1 MSWFCALPLLVSG
14 ILLAFIF
21 GIRTHLSKFRYYLG
35 STECCD
41 IHILHLDRQLTCLC
55 KLQIRMKV
63 IPPNTQRNWSD
74 IWTLQHSLL
83 RTWNVLSSDKD
94 VQHNAAACSVRIRN
108 FEWKMNGKNADGN
121 NPAWIWEGWSAIS
134 QEFRT
139 LLKEERECLG
149 YKPDDR
155 RFGFRFSGDRYTVFL
170 ATASRLVLK
179 PTHSLIWRVSG
190 TFSRELHGH
199 SVKLT
204 TC

>member
-1 MSWFCALPLLVSG
+1 MLPLLVSR
-14 ILLAFIF
+14 ILLDIIF
-21 GIRTHLSKFRYYLG
+21 AIRTLLSRFSNYLR

-55 KLQIRMKV
+55 KLQMGMKV

-74 IWTLQHSLL
+74 TWTLQRSMW

-94 VQHNAAACSVRIRN
+94 VQHNVAACSVLIRN
-108 FEWKMNGKNADGN
+108 FEWKMHGKNADDN
-121 NPAWIWEGWSAIS
+121 NPAWICEGRSAIS

-139 LLKEERECLG
+139 LRKEKQECLG

-155 RFGFRFSGDRYTVFL
+155 RFGLRFSGERHTVFL
-170 ATASRLVLK
+170 ATASKLVLR
-179 PTHSLIWRVSG
+179 PTQSRIWRLSG
-190 TFSRELHGH
+190 TFSWELHGH

-204 TC
+204 PC